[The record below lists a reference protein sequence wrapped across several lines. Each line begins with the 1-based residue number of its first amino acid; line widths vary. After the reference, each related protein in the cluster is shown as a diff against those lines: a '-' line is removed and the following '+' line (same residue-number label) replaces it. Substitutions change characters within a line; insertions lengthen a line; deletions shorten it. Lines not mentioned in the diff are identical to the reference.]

1 MKILGWIALIL
12 VIVGALNWGLVGIF
26 EYNIVDEIFGA
37 GSTAARTVYGL
48 VGLSGLFMI
57 GYAIY
62 AAAPTPTFRGGRP
75 HIEQH

>member
-1 MKILGWIALIL
+1 MRVLGWIALLL

-26 EYNIVDEIFGA
+26 EYNLVDEIFGA

-48 VGLSGLFMI
+48 VGFGGLFMI

-62 AAAPTPTFRGGRP
+62 AASPAPTFRGK